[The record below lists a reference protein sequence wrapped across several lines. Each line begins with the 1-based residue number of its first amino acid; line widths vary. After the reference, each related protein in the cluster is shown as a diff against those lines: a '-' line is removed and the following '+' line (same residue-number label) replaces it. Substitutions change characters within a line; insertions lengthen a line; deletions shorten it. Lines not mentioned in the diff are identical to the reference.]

1 MSNEEK
7 NKLTR
12 NSNLEILRIICMI
25 LIVAHHYV
33 VHGGF
38 IFGYDVT
45 VNRIFLEFLSF
56 GGKLGVNCYVLI
68 TGYFLSGI
76 KGKRWKST
84 LKLWIQATVYSLVIY
99 MIALI
104 TGVARQNIG
113 ILITYLFPILYEVW
127 WFTSIYF
134 VLVLIAPVINI
145 FINSVTQE
153 QFKKSLILMIVV
165 AYVIPTL
172 SFFGVPTN
180 MQMNNTILFIVLYLI
195 AAYIRK
201 YGIKKNIKWSELF
214 WTTILIQNIYI
225 CVMDLLG
232 IGWDYFAQR
241 AMLLT
246 YDMHSFLLLVM
257 SIALFCCFA
266 NKKEFYNPY
275 INKIAAT
282 TFGVYLI
289 HDNPFVRNYLWQ
301 KLLHQSTLQESRWLI
316 LHALIS
322 VVVVYAACSIISWIY
337 NLVFGRIIAIILEK
351 YGNNIEYIIISIWEF
366 IKTIFGKVYNYFVE

>member
-153 QFKKSLILMIVV
+153 QFKKSLILMIVIS
-165 AYVIPTL
+165 YVIPTL
-172 SFFGVPTN
+172 SFFGVTTN
-180 MQMNNTILFIVLYLI
+180 MQINNTMLFVVLYLI

-316 LHALIS
+316 LHAFVS
-322 VVVVYAACSIISWIY
+322 VIVVYFICSFFSWLY
-337 NLVFGRIIAIILEK
+337 NVTLGKLMMILL
-351 YGNNIEYIIISIWEF
+351 NRNSVHIENVMKDIKLFTNKLCDKLSHCF
-366 IKTIFGKVYNYFVE
+366 IK

>member
-104 TGVARQNIG
+104 TGVARQNIM
-113 ILITYLFPILYEVW
+113 V
-127 WFTSIYF
+127 S
-134 VLVLIAPVINI
+134 
-145 FINSVTQE
+145 
-153 QFKKSLILMIVV
+153 
-165 AYVIPTL
+165 
-172 SFFGVPTN
+172 
-180 MQMNNTILFIVLYLI
+180 
-195 AAYIRK
+195 
-201 YGIKKNIKWSELF
+201 
-214 WTTILIQNIYI
+214 
-225 CVMDLLG
+225 
-232 IGWDYFAQR
+232 
-241 AMLLT
+241 
-246 YDMHSFLLLVM
+246 
-257 SIALFCCFA
+257 
-266 NKKEFYNPY
+266 
-275 INKIAAT
+275 
-282 TFGVYLI
+282 
-289 HDNPFVRNYLWQ
+289 
-301 KLLHQSTLQESRWLI
+301 
-316 LHALIS
+316 
-322 VVVVYAACSIISWIY
+322 
-337 NLVFGRIIAIILEK
+337 
-351 YGNNIEYIIISIWEF
+351 
-366 IKTIFGKVYNYFVE
+366 

>member
-76 KGKRWKST
+76 KGRRWKST
-84 LKLWIQATVYSLVIY
+84 LKLWIQATLYSVLIY

-104 TGVARQNIG
+104 TGAAGYNMR
-113 ILITYLFPILYEVW
+113 ILIIYLFPILYEVW
-127 WFTSIYF
+127 WFVSVYF
-134 VLVLIAPVINI
+134 VLILIAPVINL
-145 FINSVTQE
+145 FINSVTRE
-153 QFKKSLILMIVV
+153 QFKKSLVLMIVV